1 MNIGVPKEVKTH
13 EYRVAATPGTV
24 HGLVAHGHQV
34 VVETGAGVGSGF
46 SDDEYAAQGATLARS
61 AAEAWA
67 QAMVL
72 KVKEPMAQEY
82 EFLRDDLLLF
92 TYLHLAA
99 DRPLTEALLDAG
111 TTAVAYE
118 TVQLANGS
126 LPLLTPMSEVAGRM
140 ATQVGAHY
148 LGKFLGGRGLLLGGV
163 PGVQAGEVVVLGGG
177 VVGTNAAKIAVG
189 LGARVTILDVNH
201 ARLQYLDDVFGS
213 SLQTLASTPVN
224 IAEMVARADLL
235 VGAVLIPGARAPHLV
250 TREMIATMKPGS
262 VIVDVA
268 VDQGGCIE
276 TIHPTTHDDPTFVVD
291 GVVHYGVANMPGAV
305 PNTSTTALSNQTL
318 KYALAL
324 AKHGTEALQNDPALL
339 LGLNTYKGQLTYR
352 AVGDAFG
359 LEVVPPSV
367 ALSEP
372 VKLAGHGNFV

>member
-24 HGLVAHGHQV
+24 HALVVHGHQV
-34 VVETGAGVGSGF
+34 TVETGAGVGSGF
-46 SDDEYAAQGATLARS
+46 SDDEYVAQGATIVES

-67 QAMVL
+67 QGMVL
-72 KVKEPMAQEY
+72 KVKEPMKQEY
-82 EFLRDDLLLF
+82 GFLRGDLLLF

-99 DRPLTEALLDAG
+99 DRPLTEALLKAG
-111 TTAVAYE
+111 TAAVAYE
-118 TVQLANGS
+118 TVQLSNGS

-163 PGVQAGEVVVLGGG
+163 PGVQAGEVVILGGG
-177 VVGTNAAKIAVG
+177 VVGANAAKIAVG
-189 LGARVTILDVNH
+189 LGARVTILDVSH

-213 SLQTLASTPVN
+213 SLQTLASTPAN
-224 IAEMVARADLL
+224 IAEMVSRADLL

-250 TREMIATMKPGS
+250 KREMIATMKPGS

-276 TIHPTTHDDPTFVVD
+276 TIHPTTHDNPTFIVD

-324 AKHGTEALQNDPALL
+324 AEHGTEALQNDPALL

-359 LEVVPPSV
+359 LESVPPSV

-372 VKLAGHGNFV
+372 VKLAGQENFV

>member
-24 HGLVAHGHQV
+24 HALVARGHEV
-34 VVETGAGVGSGF
+34 SVESQAGVGSGF
-46 SDDEYAAQGATLARS
+46 SDDEYAAQGATIVGS

-67 QAMVL
+67 QDLVL
-72 KVKEPMAQEY
+72 KVKEPTSQEY
-82 EFLRDDLLLF
+82 GFLRDNLLF

-99 DRPLTEALLDAG
+99 DRPLTEALLEAG
-111 TTAVAYE
+111 TAAVAYE
-118 TVQLANGS
+118 TVQLPSGA

-140 ATQVGAHY
+140 AAQVGAHY

-163 PGVQAGEVVVLGGG
+163 PGVQAGEVVILGGG
-177 VVGTNAAKIAVG
+177 VVGTNAAKIAAG
-189 LGARVTILDVNH
+189 LGARVTILDINH
-201 ARLQYLDDVFGS
+201 TRLAYLDDVFGRG
-213 SLQTLASTPVN
+213 LQTLASTPAN
-224 IAEMVARADLL
+224 IAEMVRRADLL

-250 TREMIATMKPGS
+250 TRDMISTMKPGS

-318 KYALAL
+318 RYALAL
-324 AKHGTEALQNDPALL
+324 AENGTEALQGDPALL
-339 LGLNTYKGQLTYR
+339 QGLNTYKGKLTYR

-359 LEVVPPSV
+359 LETVPPSV

-372 VKLAGHGNFV
+372 VQMAGSGTWV

>member
-1 MNIGVPKEVKTH
+1 MNIGVPKEIKTH
-13 EYRVAATPGTV
+13 EYRVAATPGAV
-24 HGLVAHGHQV
+24 HALVAHGHRV
-34 VVETGAGVGSGF
+34 SVETRAGVGSGF
-46 SDDEYAAQGATLARS
+46 SDDEYTAQGATVVGS

-67 QAMVL
+67 QEMVL
-72 KVKEPMAQEY
+72 KVKEPMAEEY
-82 EFLRDDLLLF
+82 GFLRNNLLF

-99 DRPLTEALLDAG
+99 DRPLTEALLGAG
-111 TTAVAYE
+111 TAAVAYE
-118 TVQLANGS
+118 TVQLPSGA

-140 ATQVGAHY
+140 AAQVGAHY

-163 PGVQAGEVVVLGGG
+163 PGVQAGEVVILGGG

-201 ARLQYLDDVFGS
+201 ARLAYLDDVFGS
-213 SLQTLASTPVN
+213 ALQTLASTPAN
-224 IAEMVARADLL
+224 IAEMVRRADLL

-250 TREMIATMKPGS
+250 TRDMITTMKPGS

-276 TIHPTTHDDPTFVVD
+276 TIRPTTHDDPTFVVD

-318 KYALAL
+318 RYALAL
-324 AKHGTEALQNDPALL
+324 AENGTGALRHDPALL
-339 LGLNTYKGQLTYR
+339 QGLNTYKGKLTYQ

-359 LEVVPPSV
+359 LEFTPPSV

-372 VKLAGHGNFV
+372 VQLAESGSWV